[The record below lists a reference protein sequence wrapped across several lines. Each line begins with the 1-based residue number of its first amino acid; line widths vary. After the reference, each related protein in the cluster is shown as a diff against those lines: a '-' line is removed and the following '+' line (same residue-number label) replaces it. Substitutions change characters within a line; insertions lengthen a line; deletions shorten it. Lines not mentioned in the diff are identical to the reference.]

1 MREGNYKS
9 FSGAQTY
16 LTESI
21 FKRLAHYFEQRQPG
35 QISGGSSTESK
46 QEHQSKNNQA
56 KKLDNMQ
63 QSMT

>member
-21 FKRLAHYFEQRQPG
+21 FKRLAHYFDKRQTG
-35 QISGGSSTESK
+35 QVAGGALTESK
-46 QEHQSKNNQA
+46 PELVKEDSET
-56 KKLDNMQ
+56 KKLNEIQ
-63 QSMT
+63 